1 MKKNSA
7 KTKKATEKA
16 KKPAEE
22 PKKQAV
28 ETVKPAEKRKRS
40 LAKFKLPKTLRTW
53 GKESQFLATT
63 LSIILTF
70 GTTGLLQ
77 HCQRIKD
84 RRMSALMVMSNIEQF
99 SRKLEERAHDM
110 ARLDTLATWLLD
122 LPKDSLDKL
131 PINEMA
137 GIVNQV
143 VTLDLINH
151 DKTAES
157 IFSSS
162 IETWKN
168 MGYFQFIDNV
178 GICFSKMNTEEEYWN
193 QWVEQFEKTVYNVLD
208 HPEEQTGKRTWTQ
221 LLNDNA
227 FRTKIE
233 SFHVRKE
240 YLEYDAEYFRYLNA
254 KNMELIGISK
264 DKVMEFTNERD
275 REVNTQISEPMQ
287 SDFRKPQLK
296 RDSLKTLSP
305 IIKHIDNIIY
315 DREEL
320 PIIEFI

>member
-7 KTKKATEKA
+7 NRKKATEKA
-16 KKPAEE
+16 KK
-22 PKKQAV
+22 
-28 ETVKPAEKRKRS
+28 S
-40 LAKFKLPKTLRTW
+40 LAKFKLPKKLRTW

-84 RRMSALMVMSNIEQF
+84 RKMSALMVMSNIEQF
-99 SRKLEERAHDM
+99 SRKLDERAQDM
-110 ARLDTLATWLLD
+110 AQLDTIATWMLS
-122 LPKDSLDKL
+122 LPKDSLDKI
-131 PINEMA
+131 PPVE
-137 GIVNQV
+137 IVDLINQV

-264 DKVMEFTNERD
+264 EKVMAFTNDRD
-275 REVNTQISEPMQ
+275 REVNTQIPEPMQ

-296 RDSLKTLSP
+296 RDSLKTLGP
-305 IIKHIDNIIY
+305 IIKHIDDIIY
-315 DREEL
+315 DRERTADN
-320 PIIEFI
+320 

>member
-1 MKKNSA
+1 MITTPKRYTSMKKNSA
-7 KTKKATEKA
+7 NRKKATEKA
-16 KKPAEE
+16 KK
-22 PKKQAV
+22 
-28 ETVKPAEKRKRS
+28 S
-40 LAKFKLPKTLRTW
+40 LAKFKLPKKLRTW

-84 RRMSALMVMSNIEQF
+84 RKMSALMVMSNIEQF
-99 SRKLEERAHDM
+99 SRKLDERAQDM
-110 ARLDTLATWLLD
+110 AQLDTIATWMLS
-122 LPKDSLDKL
+122 LPKDSLDKI
-131 PINEMA
+131 PPVE
-137 GIVNQV
+137 IVDLINQV

-264 DKVMEFTNERD
+264 EKVMAFTNDRD
-275 REVNTQISEPMQ
+275 REVNTQIPEPMQ

-296 RDSLKTLSP
+296 RDSLKTLGP
-305 IIKHIDNIIY
+305 IIKHIDDIIY
-315 DREEL
+315 DRERTADN
-320 PIIEFI
+320 